1 MKLKETLAIVKVVPV
16 CVFDNVDSALKTA
29 ELLMKNRVNIIEITL
44 RTEAAFDCIAAV
56 VKEFKDMAAGAG
68 SVFNAEQLKKA
79 QGAGS
84 VFAVSP
90 CFDEDLIDVAEKSAI
105 PFVPGVAT
113 PGELFRAIKRTS
125 VIKLFPAE
133 SLGGTDYIKAA
144 FAPFKMFDYSLMP
157 TGGIDNKNFRKY
169 LELDK
174 VIACGM
180 SYPVSDKLI
189 GEGRYDLLDERI
201 KEVYQGIIEVE

>member
-1 MKLKETLAIVKVVPV
+1 MKLKKILKDVKVVPV

-44 RTEAAFDCIAAV
+44 RTESAIDCIAAV
-56 VKEFKDMAAGAG
+56 VKEFKDMSAGAG
-68 SVFNAEQLKKA
+68 SVFTPEQLKKA
-79 QGAGS
+79 QDAGS

-90 CFDEDLIDVAEKSAI
+90 CLDENLIDEAEKLSV

-113 PGELFRAIKRTS
+113 PGELFRAIKRSS
-125 VIKLFPAE
+125 VVKLFPAE

-144 FAPFKMFDYSLMP
+144 FAPFKMFDYTLMP
-157 TGGIDNKNFRKY
+157 TGGVDNKNFRKY

-180 SYPVSDKLI
+180 TYPVSDKLI
-189 GEGRYDLLDERI
+189 SDGRYDLIEERI
-201 KEVYQGIIEVE
+201 KEVYQGIIEVD

>member
-1 MKLKETLAIVKVVPV
+1 MKLKEILADVKVVPV
-16 CVFDNVDSALKTA
+16 CLFDNVDSALKTA
-29 ELLMKNRVNIIEITL
+29 EVLMKNRVNIIEITL
-44 RTEAAFDCIAAV
+44 RTEAAFECIEAV
-56 VKEFKDMAAGAG
+56 VKEFGNMCAGAG
-68 SVFNAEQLKKA
+68 SVFTAEQLKKV
-79 QGAGS
+79 QGLGAL
-84 VFAVSP
+84 FAVSP
-90 CFDEDLIDVAEKSAI
+90 CFDEDIVDEAEKTSF

-133 SLGGTDYIKAA
+133 SLGGTEYIKSA

-169 LELDK
+169 LEIDK

-189 GEGRYDLLDERI
+189 SEGRYDLLDERI
-201 KEVYQGIIEVE
+201 KEVYQGIIEVD

>member
-1 MKLKETLAIVKVVPV
+1 MKLKETLGRVKVVPV
-16 CVFDNVDSALKTA
+16 CVFEDVDSALKTA

-56 VKEFKDMAAGAG
+56 VKEFKDMIAGAG

-79 QGAGS
+79 QSAGS

-90 CFDEDLIDVAEKSAI
+90 CFDEDLLDEAEKSAI
-105 PFVPGVAT
+105 PYVPGVAT
-113 PGELFRAIKRTS
+113 PGELFRAMKRTS
-125 VIKLFPAE
+125 IIKLFPSE
-133 SLGGTDYIKAA
+133 SFGGVDYIKAA

-180 SYPVSDKLI
+180 TYPVSEKLI
-189 GEGRYDLLDERI
+189 SEGRFDLIDERI
-201 KEVYQGIIEVE
+201 KEVYQEL